1 MNHIAV
7 PIVRL
12 GAPGREAVRLA
23 AVVATDKRPTRAYGV
38 EVADIG
44 QLAMAAL
51 GGAALPT
58 AKRGDLPGPAY
69 LLASTPHHARQLVQG
84 RSCALGL
91 ALASLAH
98 HCGLTP
104 QRPVIA
110 TGNLT
115 STGAVGPVDYLEEK
129 LAHIAASLQ
138 ATAALDTLVLI
149 PKQGLDAAR
158 LAALQRRIPGLTE
171 VATLAE
177 AAQLAMPN
185 GTSFGNSRQAS
196 LRQELESLRY
206 EHDRMAEMYASAL
219 ELFALTQA
227 MPHDSALA
235 RTLRYHAW
243 MSAAFALQRT
253 ADVVPRPWPDA
264 PATDAKGLAAYLGNK
279 AAELAKDS
287 AAKLPAELLAQHDN
301 YKATEAF
308 ASLCFADGAMDAQR
322 GLSRRGLLAEE
333 HSEYR
338 KLLGTK
344 AQMLW
349 RLGLRLF
356 GHGEVRDGLR
366 LVEEAVAAVEEA
378 LELAPKGDHCVER
391 NDAAR
396 VRTYVCGALL
406 ARKAIIRKDEWDCCG
421 DRERIDREARAVL
434 GSVHPGGEGMPAQHP
449 GWMLE
454 QLYRLWWLEDDA
466 QQIINHWQALPAHGD
481 FGEPVHLALLRAANP
496 QPCDLAVAALVLE
509 AASRTGHDALAR
521 DIAEQVLTYFRTDVA
536 APREPTPL
544 DLVRFAPLARA
555 SSQVS
560 LPVWDGLERWKA
572 RSLSWSAMAA
582 PTLASGLDALCC
594 DPADPEVRR
603 KLLLWLG
610 VPA

>member
-1 MNHIAV
+1 MSRIDV
-7 PIVRL
+7 PVVEVL
-12 GAPGREAVRLA
+12 GHGNVAVRLA
-23 AVVATDKRPTRAYGV
+23 EVAAADHRPARAYGIEV
-38 EVADIG
+38 EDVG
-44 QLAMAAL
+44 RLAMAAL

-58 AKRGDLPGPAY
+58 ALRDDLPGPAY
-69 LLASTPHHARQLVQG
+69 LLASTPHHARQLVKG

-98 HCGLTP
+98 HCGLKL

-115 STGAVGPVDYLEEK
+115 STGAVDPVDYLEEK
-129 LAHIAASLQ
+129 LNHVAASLQ
-138 ATAALDTLVLI
+138 AAAALDTLVLI
-149 PKQGLDAAR
+149 PKQGLDAAH
-158 LAALQRRIPGLTE
+158 LAAFQGQIPGLTE

-185 GTSFGNSRQAS
+185 GTSFGDSRQAS

-206 EHDRMAEMYASAL
+206 QHDRMAELYACAL

-253 ADVVPRPWPDA
+253 ADGAPSPWPDA
-264 PATDAKGLAAYLGNK
+264 PATDANGLAAYLGNK

-308 ASLCFADGAMDAQR
+308 ASLCFADGVMDAQR
-322 GLSRRGLLAEE
+322 GLSRPGLVAGQ

-366 LVEEAVAAVEEA
+366 LIEEAVAAVDEA
-378 LELAPKGDHCVER
+378 LELAPKGDRLVER

-406 ARKAIIRKDEWDCCG
+406 ARKAIIRKDEWDYCG

-434 GSVHPGGEGMPAQHP
+434 GSVHPGGEGKPTQHP

-466 QQIINHWQALPAHGD
+466 QQIIKHWLALPAHGD
-481 FGEPVHLALLRAANP
+481 SGEPMHRALLRAANP

-509 AASRTGHDALAR
+509 AASRTGNDAIAR
-521 DIAEQVLTYFRTDVA
+521 DIAAQVLSYFRTDVA

-555 SSQVS
+555 SSQGS
-560 LPVWDGLERWKA
+560 LPIWDGLERWKA
-572 RSLSWSAMAA
+572 RNLSWSAKAA
-582 PTLASGLDALCC
+582 PTLASGLDALCR

-603 KLLLWLG
+603 RLLLWLG